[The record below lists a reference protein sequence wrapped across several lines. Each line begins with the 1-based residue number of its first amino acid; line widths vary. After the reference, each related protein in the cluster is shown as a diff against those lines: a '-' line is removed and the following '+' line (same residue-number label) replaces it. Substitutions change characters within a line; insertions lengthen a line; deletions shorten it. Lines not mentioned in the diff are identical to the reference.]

1 MTELEGL
8 PEVVTAVLTPLPGER
23 RSSVRIKPSKPECGR
38 SKSRYGHVQ
47 ELQTTVNISSGG
59 LYFITSLEH
68 YYKGMKLM
76 VTSPFPPEVT
86 IDRKSTRLNSSH
98 GSISYAVF
106 CLKKKNNKRKKNQQC
121 KKR

>member
-1 MTELEGL
+1 LTDLGAL
-8 PEVVTAVLTPLPGER
+8 PEFVTAVLTPLPGER

-76 VTSPFPPEVT
+76 VTSPFPPEIRDEGRVEQLG
-86 IDRKSTRLNSSH
+86 DGCL
-98 GSISYAVF
+98 GVAVQF
-106 CLKKKNNKRKKNQQC
+106 LWQ
-121 KKR
+121 

>member
-23 RSSVRIKPSKPECGR
+23 RNRVRIKPSKPECAR
-38 SKSRYGHVQ
+38 PKSRYGHVQ

-76 VTSPFPPEVT
+76 VTSPFPPEIGEVVRVEQLA
-86 IDRKSTRLNSSH
+86 DGCL
-98 GSISYAVF
+98 GVAVQF
-106 CLKKKNNKRKKNQQC
+106 LWQ
-121 KKR
+121 